1 MSVLFQLLDEEFVI
15 DHLGRA
21 MWSYGSCCACGGSIY
36 VSHVG
41 KGYKV
46 VTHAWS
52 YDCDG
57 ECVYDIR
64 AEYYFRRHKDVI
76 ALVNEFKGNK

>member
-21 MWSYGSCCACGGSIY
+21 MWGYGSCCARGGSIY

-46 VTHAWS
+46 VTYAWS

-76 ALVNEFKGNK
+76 ALVDEFKGNK